1 MLILKKS
8 LPRRTFLRG
17 AGAAIALPLLDAMIP
32 ALAASTSSAKA
43 QLKAGFIYLPV
54 GRIMENWTPKI
65 EGTGF
70 ELTPTLEPLASFRE
84 QMLVVSGLDV
94 KAADLLPGERGGPH
108 ARPCAAY
115 LTGAHPFPD
124 RVGISFDQ
132 LAAKQVGQDTPLAS
146 MELGLDPPEWA
157 GQGAGSY
164 SGFYSSTV
172 SWRTPTTPLPIQ
184 NNPRKV
190 FERLF
195 GDTDSLDPAAM
206 RRRIERQSSVLDAV
220 TGRVANMR
228 SAVSASDRYKLDEY
242 LDAVRDIE
250 RGIEAAEARTVSGR
264 SAADRKDVS
273 RPAGIPADYAEHGR
287 LMFDLMYLAYQT
299 DMTRIV
305 TMMLGH
311 EGTNRNFLE
320 LGAQDG
326 HHALSHHKGDSRAIE
341 LLKKVDR
348 YQSEIL
354 AHFLDKMRT
363 TQEMDGS
370 SMLDNAIIVAGSGL
384 SDANNHVHN
393 DVPIVLFGG
402 AQGRVRGGRHL
413 RFQGEPL
420 SNLHLAVM
428 DLLGVSVDAYFENE
442 TADATGVLPGIA

>member
-1 MLILKKS
+1 MLILKKAM
-8 LPRRTFLRG
+8 PRRSFLRG
-17 AGAAIALPLLDAMIP
+17 AGAAIALPFLDAMIP
-32 ALAASTSSAKA
+32 ALAATQSAGRP
-43 QLKAGFIYLPV
+43 QFRLGFIYLPV
-54 GRIMENWTPKI
+54 GRIMESWTPAT
-65 EGTGF
+65 EGRNF
-70 ELTPTLEPLASFRE
+70 KLTPTLEPFAPYRE

-124 RVGISFDQ
+124 RVGVSFDQ
-132 LAAKQVGQDTPLAS
+132 IAAKQLGVDTPLAS
-146 MELGLDPPEWA
+146 MELGIDPPEWA

-195 GDTDSLDPAAM
+195 GDTDTMDPAAM

-220 TGRVANMR
+220 TGRVNNMKA
-228 SAVSASDRYKLDEY
+228 SVSPSDRYKLDEY

-250 RGIEAAEARTVSGR
+250 RGIQAAESRTASEQNAGAREGLT
-264 SAADRKDVS
+264 
-273 RPAGIPADYAEHGR
+273 RPAGIPTDFAEHGR
-287 LMFDLMYLAYQT
+287 LMFDMMYLAYQT
-299 DMTRIV
+299 DMTRV
-305 TMMLGH
+305 VAMMLGH
-311 EGTNRNFLE
+311 EGTNRNFTE

-326 HHALSHHKGDSRAIE
+326 HHSLSHHKGDSRAIE

-348 YQSEIL
+348 YQSELL
-354 AHFLDKMRT
+354 AHFLQKMQST
-363 TQEMDGS
+363 KEIDGS
-370 SMLDNAIIVAGSGL
+370 SLLDNTLLVAGSGL

-393 DVPIVLFGG
+393 DVPVALFGG
-402 AQGRVRGGRHL
+402 AQGRLKTGRHV
-413 RFQGEPL
+413 RHEGEPL
-420 SNLHLAVM
+420 SNLHLAVL
-428 DLLGVSVDAYFENE
+428 DIAGVSADEYFQNE
-442 TADATGVLPGIA
+442 TADSTGILPGIS